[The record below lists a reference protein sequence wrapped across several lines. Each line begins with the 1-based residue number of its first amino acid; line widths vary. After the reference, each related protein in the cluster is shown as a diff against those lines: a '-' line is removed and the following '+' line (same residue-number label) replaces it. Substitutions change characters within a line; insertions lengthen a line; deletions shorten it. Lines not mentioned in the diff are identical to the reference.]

1 MESDMHARTHAGRK
15 ANRQA
20 GWLAGRQA
28 ATHAAKPPHG
38 KGDSTTYDQRRT
50 GGWWD
55 WVKERERVRA
65 GKRGG
70 STS

>member
-20 GWLAGRQA
+20 GWLAGWQA
-28 ATHAAKPPHG
+28 GSHARSQATAWERG
-38 KGDSTTYDQRRT
+38 LYDQRRT

-55 WVKERERVRA
+55 WVKERGRVRA